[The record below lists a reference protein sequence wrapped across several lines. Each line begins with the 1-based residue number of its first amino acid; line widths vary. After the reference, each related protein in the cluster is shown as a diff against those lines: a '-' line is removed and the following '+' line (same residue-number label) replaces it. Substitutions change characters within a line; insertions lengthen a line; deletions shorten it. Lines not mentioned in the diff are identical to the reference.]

1 MIELQHRPT
10 EPGEL
15 TAFRAQYPNA
25 GPDDWDRGEFANAKK
40 AVKSALN
47 ADQGGLCVY
56 CEREI
61 ADDAGHVEHIKP
73 KDKKSGQPDL
83 CFSYTNLA
91 QSCDSKKS
99 CGHHKGNRLIDPKPG
114 PECNQKFSIS
124 TTDGSIVP
132 AKNLTR
138 NEKEKV
144 RQTCDILGF
153 NRDPSLVEERKKA
166 LDNFIKILKQFPED
180 APLFLEGNPFRHIM
194 ATLL

>member
-1 MIELQHRPT
+1 MIELQRRPT

-73 KDKKSGQPDL
+73 KDQNNGRPDL
-83 CFSYTNLA
+83 CFAYTNLA

-99 CGHHKGNRLIDPKPG
+99 CGHRKGNRFIVIEPG
-114 PECNQKFSIS
+114 PNCNQEFEIS
-124 TTDGSIVP
+124 TDGSIVP
-132 AKNLTR
+132 RSSLTR
-138 NEKEKV
+138 KRKELV

-153 NRDPSLVEERKKA
+153 NRDPGLVEERKKA
-166 LDNFIKILKQFPED
+166 FDNFIQILEQFSED